1 MKRPR
6 RLLNREVEARST
18 AIPLN
23 LMRPD
28 AEVQV
33 QLDLREIPTPEPF
46 SAMPGAKA
54 YLLGEC
60 SVLISREHGEWHLSI
75 AHPTRYPTWDEIAQA
90 RYRLLPPEIWV
101 ALYLPPADQYV
112 NFHRNCFQLHSCLSV
127 KQSTKVQ
134 KAWRVVINTLRLL
147 DKADDS
153 HLQEIV
159 EFMEETLA

>member
-1 MKRPR
+1 MKQPK
-6 RLLNREVEARST
+6 RLLKRETTSPLPSR
-18 AIPLN
+18 PLN

-33 QLDLREIPTPEPF
+33 QLDLREISTPEPF

-60 SVLISREHGEWHLSI
+60 SVLLSREHGEWHLSI

-112 NFHRNCFQLHSCLSV
+112 NVHRNCFQLHSCLST

-159 EFMEETLA
+159 GFMEETLR